1 MPPDRG
7 GSSDAIVIGAGPAGL
22 AAAAMLQRWGVAT
35 VVLERAEVVGA
46 SWRRHYDRLRLHTV
60 RWLSDLPGVPLP
72 RSEGRWVSR
81 DGVVRYLDRY
91 AAEQRLRVRLRTEV
105 ERVERADDG
114 EGAGW
119 LVRTSD
125 GALPARSVVV
135 ATGFNHHPVLPAW
148 PGRDDFPGELLHS
161 SVYRSPRPYAGR
173 DVLVVGAGNSGA
185 EIATDLAEGGAAR
198 VRLSVRTP
206 PNILP
211 RAVTGIP
218 SQVLG
223 VAMRPLPPP
232 VVDRLS
238 TLTRRL
244 VLGDLSRY
252 GMPPPPRGMY
262 TRALEEERVPILDV
276 GLVPALRSGRVQV
289 VAAVERFDGPQVVL
303 ADGGRLRPDVVIAA
317 TGFRHGLEPLVGHL
331 GVLGPH
337 GLPVVHGPVTAPQAP
352 GLYFIGFTNPISGI
366 LREIG
371 RDARRIA
378 RVAARRRT
386 DHALV
391 VSS

>member
-1 MPPDRG
+1 MQPDRG
-7 GSSDAIVIGAGPAGL
+7 GPIDAIVIGAGPAGL
-22 AAAAMLQRWGVAT
+22 AAAAMLQRRGVAT
-35 VVLERAEVVGA
+35 VALEGAEVVGA

-60 RWLSDLPGVPLP
+60 RSLSALPGLAFS

-105 ERVERADDG
+105 QRVERSDDWAG
-114 EGAGW
+114 GGW

-125 GALPARSVVV
+125 GALSASSVVV
-135 ATGFNHHPVLPAW
+135 ATGFNQHPVLPDW

-161 SVYRSPRPYAGR
+161 SVYRNPRPYAGR

-211 RAVTGIP
+211 RAVAGVP

-223 VAMRPLPPP
+223 VTMRPLPPP

-262 TRALEEERVPILDV
+262 TRAIEEERVPILDA
-276 GLVPALRSGRVQV
+276 GLVPALKAGRVQV

-337 GLPVVHGPVTAPQAP
+337 GLPVAHGPVTAPQAP

-371 RDARRIA
+371 RDAKRIA
-378 RVAARRRT
+378 RVVAQRRT

>member
-7 GSSDAIVIGAGPAGL
+7 GPIDAVVIGAGPAGL
-22 AAAAMLQRWGVAT
+22 AAAAMLQRRGVAT
-35 VVLERAEVVGA
+35 VVLERAGVVGA

-60 RWLSDLPGVPLP
+60 RWLSDLPGQAFP
-72 RSEGRWVSR
+72 RSDGRWVSR
-81 DGVVRYLDRY
+81 DGVVRYLEVY
-91 AAEQRLRVRLRTEV
+91 AARQRLRVRLRTQV
-105 ERVERADDG
+105 ERVVPADDG
-114 EGAGW
+114 AGGGW

-125 GALPARSVVV
+125 GVLRASSVVV
-135 ATGFNHHPVLPAW
+135 ATGFNHHPVLPDW

-161 SVYRSPRPYAGR
+161 SVYRNPLPYGGR

-206 PNILP
+206 PNFLP
-211 RAVTGIP
+211 RALLGIP
-218 SQVLG
+218 TQVLG
-223 VAMRPLPPP
+223 VTMRPLPPP

-252 GMPPPPRGMY
+252 GMPPPPRGMH
-262 TRALEEERVPILDV
+262 TRAIEEQRVPILDV
-276 GLVPALRSGRVQV
+276 GLVPALKSRRVQV
-289 VAAVERFDGPQVVL
+289 VAAVERFDGPQAVL

-331 GVLGPH
+331 GVLDPH
-337 GLPVVHGPVTAPQAP
+337 GLPVAHGPVAAPHAP

-371 RDARRIA
+371 RDAKRIA
-378 RVAARRRT
+378 REAARRRT

>member
-7 GSSDAIVIGAGPAGL
+7 GPSDAIVIGAGPAGL
-22 AAAAMLQRWGVAT
+22 AAAAMLQREGIPT
-35 VVLERAEVVGA
+35 LVLERAELVAV

-60 RWLSDLPGVPLP
+60 RWLSDLPGLPLP

-81 DGVVRYLDRY
+81 DGVIRYLDRY
-91 AAEQRLRVRLRTEV
+91 AAQQRLRVQLRTEV
-105 ERVERADDG
+105 QRVERAHDG

-119 LVRTSD
+119 LLRTSD
-125 GALPARSVVV
+125 GALTARSVVV
-135 ATGFNHHPVLPAW
+135 ATGFNHHPVLPDW
-148 PGRDDFPGELLHS
+148 PGRDDFPGGLLHS
-161 SVYRSPRPYAGR
+161 SVYRNPRPYTGR

-211 RAVTGIP
+211 RALLGIP
-218 SQVLG
+218 TQVLG
-223 VAMRPLPPP
+223 IAMRPLPPP

-252 GMPPPPRGMY
+252 GTPPPPRGMY
-262 TRALEEERVPILDV
+262 TRAIEEERVPILDV
-276 GLVPALRSGRVQV
+276 GLVPALKSGRVQV

-337 GLPVVHGPVTAPQAP
+337 GLPVVHGPVTAAQAP